1 MTGLE
6 LEAIQKKHQELLRQ
20 SSETIDVDIDISQVE
35 DFLRILAQA
44 GADIDDVEQRSLLR
58 ALIRY
63 WASLLYDKTETFP
76 IIQLQPFD
84 ESKSQSKPITGIEK
98 PSTPA
103 SDITIKV
110 RRTFR
115 DRTGIWAVAYG
126 ASLLITGILAPVV
139 ASLIEVTLYLT
150 LPNSPLPSV
159 LGVLPSSPWYIL
171 VYSSLLTGL
180 LWILAAV
187 PFRYLSTA
195 QGANARNYGLLRS
208 RLHQLKAS
216 LGLKDYAD
224 GSYEEI
230 NSIETV
236 MNHAGFNEQNKHQR
250 DILKEAYACCIDI
263 SRKFYKFPAGLP
275 WIMGTGYNDAWSL
288 LHHAE
293 EVMVEVQDV
302 ETVVRGAKHD
312 FLAIEGSKMD
322 GQDELLEDVIQAVSV
337 IKPEAQIY
345 FKEHQPSRSG
355 VALSQLT
362 QLINQ
367 PAASPD
373 ASRKKPG
380 AHFLWTFLINQFSAS
395 SHAPGNNGIDPDVR
409 AKAETAAR
417 GTLREVRSR
426 LNDFRDQRWEGM
438 VRQRGRLMMSIVVT
452 GIITHALLCVIILT
466 NPPPVLRL
474 NLLAAAL
481 FYMIGAVAGL
491 FIRFYS
497 ESQGGASLDDF
508 GLSTT
513 RLMAIPLLSGLAG
526 VGGVFVLGGLAIL
539 GGPVLIQSSAAQ
551 SMSFSIARLFSL
563 DPQFLLAAAIFG
575 VTPNL
580 LIKGLQQK
588 ANEYEADLKSSKA
601 TGTQAGSART

>member
-1 MTGLE
+1 MDNPETTK
-6 LEAIQKKHQELLRQ
+6 AQ
-20 SSETIDVDIDISQVE
+20 SNT
-35 DFLRILAQA
+35 
-44 GADIDDVEQRSLLR
+44 
-58 ALIRY
+58 
-63 WASLLYDKTETFP
+63 
-76 IIQLQPFD
+76 
-84 ESKSQSKPITGIEK
+84 SQSQILTTGSNGSS
-98 PSTPA
+98 PSPVLPPLPPTN
-103 SDITIKV
+103 
-110 RRTFR
+110 
-115 DRTGIWAVAYG
+115 G
-126 ASLLITGILAPVV
+126 ASLLLLSPSMPPSSPHPSSPESRDATRKVTRTPREAISIYFKAYIASLLTVGIIMPVV
-139 ASLIEVTLYLT
+139 ASLIAVGLYLASGSPIP
-150 LPNSPLPSV
+150 LLNVQPNSP
-159 LGVLPSSPWYIL
+159 WYVPL
-171 VYSSLLTGL
+171 YSSLLTGII
-180 LWILAAV
+180 WILVAI
-187 PFRYLSTA
+187 PFSSLCTA
-195 QGANARNYGLLRS
+195 QGANAHNYGLLRS

-236 MNHAGFNEQNKHQR
+236 MNNAGFNEQNKHQR
-250 DILKEAYACCIDI
+250 DVLKEAYACCIDI

-312 FLAIEGSKMD
+312 FLSIEGSKMD

-380 AHFLWTFLINQFSAS
+380 AHFPWTLLINQFSAS
-395 SHAPGNNGIDPDVR
+395 SHAPGNNGVDPDVR

-417 GTLREVRSR
+417 GTLREVRSS

-588 ANEYEADLKSSKA
+588 ANEYEDDLKSSKA
-601 TGTQAGSART
+601 TGTQAGSARS